1 MNRWRRLGF
10 ATGLAITHA
19 GCGPGLRAT
28 VPYDVDVY
36 RAVLAS
42 TPSRLVQSTT
52 QPPLEFSGKSADR
65 IALLA
70 GQLHPLD
77 ASTVRSFLARNRDS
91 VRLPNLEDPT
101 VVWIAAEEW
110 RALANQPGGWEE
122 IRGRAPG
129 SNAVV
134 TISRPGYSRDA
145 SLALVY
151 VIAVCEGLCSE
162 SHYVLLSRDGGEW
175 KVVARA
181 QDWVS

>member
-28 VPYDVDVY
+28 VPHDVGVY

-42 TPSRLVQSTT
+42 IPSRLVQSTT
-52 QPPLEFSGKSADR
+52 QPPLELSGKRADR

-70 GQLHPLD
+70 DQLHPLD
-77 ASTVRSFLARNRDS
+77 ASTVRSFLARNRDP
-91 VRLPNLEDPT
+91 VRLPDLEDST

-110 RALANQPGGWEE
+110 RALTNQRGGWEE

-134 TISRPGYSRDA
+134 TISRPGYLTRCVAGARIRDR
-145 SLALVY
+145 
-151 VIAVCEGLCSE
+151 VCEGLCSE
-162 SHYVLLSRDGGEW
+162 SHYVVLRDGGEW

-181 QDWVS
+181 QDRVS